1 MMEFISVWL
10 PRAALA
16 AHEEAESFSLV
27 SVHPGTVIWT
37 IIIFVILVLLLGKLL
52 WKPMLRAVDEREK
65 KIRTA
70 LESAEQAR
78 AQAEQAIAEQ
88 KKLLEQQRQQVQQL
102 LAHAREEARAASEQL
117 LEKTRREA
125 AEIIARARRQVEEE
139 KNSALRELRAY
150 AVDLALASAG
160 HLLGKSLD
168 DAAHRQIVQQY
179 LDNLPRELSQT
190 H

>member
-1 MMEFISVWL
+1 MLEFVSVWL
-10 PRAALA
+10 PRAVLA
-16 AHEEAESFSLV
+16 THQETESFSLV

-88 KKLLEQQRQQVQQL
+88 KRLLEQQRQQTQQL
-102 LAHAREEARAASEQL
+102 LAQAREEARAASEQL
-117 LEKTRREA
+117 LEKARREA
-125 AEIIARARRQVEEE
+125 AEIIERARRQVEEE
-139 KNSALRELRAY
+139 KHLALRELRAY
-150 AVDLALASAG
+150 AVDLALASAE

-168 DAAHRQIVQQY
+168 DAAHRQMVQQY
-179 LDNLPRELSQT
+179 IDSLPPVLTQK